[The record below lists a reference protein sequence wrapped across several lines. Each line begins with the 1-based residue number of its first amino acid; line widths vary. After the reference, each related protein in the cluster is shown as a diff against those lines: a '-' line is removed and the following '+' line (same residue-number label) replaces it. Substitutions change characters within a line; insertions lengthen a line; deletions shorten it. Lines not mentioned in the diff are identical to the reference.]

1 MFYRTAEA
9 SETVLESTWVV
20 PKLGALVGA
29 VLSIRRTSTANEND
43 SDDHEDDGG
52 REFKQCSPELFLGI
66 TKSAKDVDKDDNSQ
80 EYL

>member
-29 VLSIRRTSTANEND
+29 VLSIRRTSTANEDD

-52 REFKQCSPELFLGI
+52 RELKQCSPELFLGV
-66 TKSAKDVDKDDNSQ
+66 TKSTKDVDKDNNSK